1 MAENDA
7 LLARL
12 DRLENQ
18 INEAQEQNAI
28 SHREIYGRLNQLER
42 GEAAQNVQYNAIME
56 KLDNLT
62 RKVEALEAKP
72 AKRWDGLVTT
82 AITAIAAAIIAFV
95 LAKAGIA

>member
-7 LLARL
+7 ALT
-12 DRLENQ
+12 RLENQ
-18 INEAQEQNAI
+18 INEIQEQNAI
-28 SHREIYGRLNQLER
+28 SHREIYGRLNKLER

-72 AKRWDGLVTT
+72 AKRWDGLVGTI
-82 AITAIAAAIIAFV
+82 ITAIATGLVVFL
-95 LAKAGIA
+95 LAKAGVGQ